1 MTCIVVTSVTQFVK
15 QRLGDSRLIFVKDC
29 IALSSHAEVNAAHSL
44 CVFGNSDAALI
55 GITPLAGLRRRT
67 EALHGAFRQYTAAQ

>member
-29 IALSSHAEVNAAHSL
+29 VALSSHAEVNAAHSL
-44 CVFGNSDAALI
+44 CVLGCLNAAPI
-55 GITPLAGLRRRT
+55 EATPLAGLRRHT
-67 EALHGAFRQYTAAQ
+67 EALHGAFRQFTAAQ